1 MRVPNLVSK
10 TLSMIS
16 TTQQDKSKGAKM
28 RELTYREAL
37 REALREE
44 MRGDPSVFLM
54 GEEIA
59 EYGGSFKVTLGLV
72 DEFGHDRVRNT
83 PLAEA
88 SIAGAALGA
97 ALVGMRPVA
106 EIMYIDFSFIAADLI
121 INQIA
126 KLRYMTGGMV
136 KVPLVIR
143 TQGGGGAAAAA
154 HHSQS
159 LEVIYAHI
167 PGLIVVMPSNAYD
180 AKGLLKSSI
189 REDNPVIFIEHKKLY
204 GEACAVPEE
213 EYLVPLGKAE
223 VKRQGDD
230 ITVVTYSRCVNLTLM
245 VAEKLKGDG
254 IELEIIDLRTLKP
267 LDEDVILSSVKK
279 TGKVMIV
286 YEAYRTGGFGAEIAA
301 LVAEKAFDYLDAP
314 IKRVAALDS
323 PVPFNPRLEDY
334 ILPNEKDIEA
344 AALELMGK

>member
-1 MRVPNLVSK
+1 
-10 TLSMIS
+10 
-16 TTQQDKSKGAKM
+16 M
-28 RELTYREAL
+28 RELTFREAV

-44 MRGDPSVFLM
+44 MKRDPSVFLM

-59 EYGGSFKVTLGLV
+59 EYGGSYKVTQGLI
-72 DEFGHDRVRNT
+72 DEFGHERIRNT

-106 EIMYIDFSFIAADLI
+106 EIMYIDFSFIAADQI

-143 TQGGGGAAAAA
+143 TQGGGGVAAGP

-159 LEVIYAHI
+159 LEAIYAHI
-167 PGLIVVMPSNAYD
+167 PGLLVVMPSNAYD

-204 GEACAVPEE
+204 GEACEVPEE
-213 EYLVPLGKAE
+213 EYLVPLGKGE
-223 VKRQGDD
+223 VKRQGKD
-230 ITVVTYSRCVNLTLM
+230 ITVVAYSRCMLRALNA
-245 VAEKLKGDG
+245 AEELKKDG
-254 IELEIIDLRTLKP
+254 IELEVVAPRTLKP
-267 LDEDVILSSVKK
+267 LDEDVILSSVQK
-279 TGKVMIV
+279 TGKVMVV
-286 YEAYRTGGFGAEIAA
+286 YEGCRTGGFGAEIAA
-301 LVAEKAFDYLDAP
+301 VIGEKAFDYLDAP
-314 IKRVAALDS
+314 IKRVAALNS
-323 PVPFNPRLEDY
+323 PIPFNPRLEDY
-334 ILPNEKDIEA
+334 VLPNEDNIKA

>member
-1 MRVPNLVSK
+1 
-10 TLSMIS
+10 
-16 TTQQDKSKGAKM
+16 M
-28 RELTYREAL
+28 RELTYREAV

-44 MRGDPSVFLM
+44 MKRDPSVFLM

-59 EYGGSFKVTLGLV
+59 EYGGSYKVTQGLL

-106 EIMYIDFSFIAADLI
+106 EIMYIDFSFIAADQI

-143 TQGGGGAAAAA
+143 TQGGGGVAAGP

-159 LEVIYAHI
+159 LEAIYAHI
-167 PGLIVVMPSNAYD
+167 PGLIVVMPSTAYD

-204 GEACAVPEE
+204 GEAGEVPEE
-213 EYLVPLGKAE
+213 EYLVPLGKGE
-223 VKRQGDD
+223 VKRQGKD
-230 ITVVTYSRCVNLTLM
+230 ITVVTYSRCVLRTLT
-245 VAEKLKGDG
+245 VAEELKDEG
-254 IELEIIDLRTLKP
+254 IELEVVDPRTLKP

-279 TGKVMIV
+279 TGKAMVV
-286 YEAYRTGGFGAEIAA
+286 YEAVRTGGFGAEIAA
-301 LVAEKAFDYLDAP
+301 TIAEKAFDYLDAP
-314 IKRVAALDS
+314 VKRVAALDS
-323 PVPFNPRLEDY
+323 PIPFNPGMENY
-334 ILPNEKDIEA
+334 ILPNEEKIKA

>member
-1 MRVPNLVSK
+1 
-10 TLSMIS
+10 
-16 TTQQDKSKGAKM
+16 M
-28 RELTYREAL
+28 RELTFREAV

-44 MRGDPSVFLM
+44 MKRDPSVFLI

-59 EYGGSFKVTLGLV
+59 EYGGSYKVTQGLL
-72 DEFGHDRVRNT
+72 DEFGHERIRNT

-88 SIAGAALGA
+88 SIAGAALGT

-106 EIMYIDFSFIAADLI
+106 EIMYIDFSFIAADQI

-143 TQGGGGAAAAA
+143 TQGGGGVAAGP

-159 LEVIYAHI
+159 LEAIYAHI
-167 PGLIVVMPSNAYD
+167 PGLLVVMPSNAYD

-204 GEACAVPEE
+204 GETGEVPEE
-213 EYLVPLGKAE
+213 EYLVPLGKGE
-223 VKRQGDD
+223 VKRQGKD
-230 ITVVTYSRCVNLTLM
+230 ITVVAYSRSAIRALT
-245 VAEKLKGDG
+245 VAEELKKDG
-254 IELEIIDLRTLKP
+254 IELEVVDPRTLKP
-267 LDEDVILSSVKK
+267 LDEDVILSSVQK
-279 TGKVMIV
+279 TGKVMVV
-286 YEAYRTGGFGAEIAA
+286 YEACRTGGFGAEIAA
-301 LVAEKAFDYLDAP
+301 IIAEKAFDYLDAP

-323 PVPFNPRLEDY
+323 PIPFNPKMEDY
-334 ILPNEKDIEA
+334 ILPNEDNIKA

>member
-1 MRVPNLVSK
+1 
-10 TLSMIS
+10 
-16 TTQQDKSKGAKM
+16 M
-28 RELTYREAL
+28 RELTYREAV

-44 MRGDPSVFLM
+44 MKRDPSVFLM

-59 EYGGSFKVTLGLV
+59 EYGGSYKVTQGLL

-106 EIMYIDFSFIAADLI
+106 EIMYIDFSFIAADQI

-143 TQGGGGAAAAA
+143 TQGGGGVAAGP

-159 LEVIYAHI
+159 LEAIYAHI
-167 PGLIVVMPSNAYD
+167 PGLIVVMPSTAYD
-180 AKGLLKSSI
+180 VKGLLKSSI

-204 GEACAVPEE
+204 GEAGEVPEE
-213 EYLVPLGKAE
+213 EYLVPLGKGE
-223 VKRQGDD
+223 VKRQGKD
-230 ITVVTYSRCVNLTLM
+230 ITVVTYSRCVLRTLT
-245 VAEKLKGDG
+245 VAEELKDEG
-254 IELEIIDLRTLKP
+254 IELEVVDPRTLKP

-279 TGKVMIV
+279 TGKAMVV
-286 YEAYRTGGFGAEIAA
+286 YEAVRTGGFGAEIAA
-301 LVAEKAFDYLDAP
+301 TIAEKAFDYLDAP
-314 IKRVAALDS
+314 VKRVAALDS
-323 PVPFNPRLEDY
+323 PIPFNPGMENY
-334 ILPNEKDIEA
+334 ILPNEEKIKA

>member
-1 MRVPNLVSK
+1 
-10 TLSMIS
+10 
-16 TTQQDKSKGAKM
+16 M
-28 RELTYREAL
+28 RELTYREAV

-44 MRGDPSVFLM
+44 MKRDPSVFLM

-59 EYGGSFKVTLGLV
+59 EYGGSYKVTQGLL

-106 EIMYIDFSFIAADLI
+106 EIMYIDFSFIAADQI

-143 TQGGGGAAAAA
+143 TQGGGGVAAGP

-159 LEVIYAHI
+159 LEAIYAHI
-167 PGLIVVMPSNAYD
+167 PGLMVVMPSNAYD
-180 AKGLLKSSI
+180 VKGLLKSSI

-204 GEACAVPEE
+204 GEAGEVPEE
-213 EYLVPLGKAE
+213 EYLVPLGKGE
-223 VKRQGDD
+223 VKRQGKDM
-230 ITVVTYSRCVNLTLM
+230 TVVTYSRCVIRTLT
-245 VAEKLKGDG
+245 VAEELKKDG
-254 IELEIIDLRTLKP
+254 IELEVVDPRTLKP

-279 TGKVMIV
+279 TGKAMVV
-286 YEAYRTGGFGAEIAA
+286 YEAVRTGGFGAEIAA
-301 LVAEKAFDYLDAP
+301 MIAEKAFDYLDAP
-314 IKRVAALDS
+314 VKRVAALDS
-323 PVPFNPRLEDY
+323 PIPFNPRMEDY
-334 ILPNEKDIEA
+334 ILPNENDIKTA
-344 AALELMGK
+344 AMELMGK

>member
-1 MRVPNLVSK
+1 
-10 TLSMIS
+10 
-16 TTQQDKSKGAKM
+16 M
-28 RELTYREAL
+28 RELTYREAV

-44 MRGDPSVFLM
+44 MKRDPSVFLM

-59 EYGGSFKVTLGLV
+59 EYGGSYKVTQGLV
-72 DEFGHDRVRNT
+72 DEFGHERVRNT

-106 EIMYIDFSFIAADLI
+106 EIMYIDFSFIAADQI

-143 TQGGGGAAAAA
+143 TQGGGGVAAGP

-159 LEVIYAHI
+159 LEAIYAHI
-167 PGLIVVMPSNAYD
+167 PGLLVVMPSSAYD
-180 AKGLLKSSI
+180 VKGLLKSSI

-204 GEACAVPEE
+204 GEAGEVPEE
-213 EYLVPLGKAE
+213 EYLVPLGKGE
-223 VKRQGDD
+223 VKRQGKDM
-230 ITVVTYSRCVNLTLM
+230 TVVTYSRCVIRTLT
-245 VAEKLKGDG
+245 VAEELQKDG
-254 IELEIIDLRTLKP
+254 IELEVVDPRTLKP

-279 TGKVMIV
+279 TGKAMVV
-286 YEAYRTGGFGAEIAA
+286 YEACRTGGFGAEIAA
-301 LVAEKAFDYLDAP
+301 MIAEKAFDYLDAP

-323 PVPFNPRLEDY
+323 PIPFNPRMEDY
-334 ILPNEKDIEA
+334 VIPNENDIKTA
-344 AALELMGK
+344 AMELMGK

>member
-1 MRVPNLVSK
+1 
-10 TLSMIS
+10 
-16 TTQQDKSKGAKM
+16 M
-28 RELTYREAL
+28 RELTYREAV

-44 MRGDPSVFLM
+44 MKRDPSVFLM

-59 EYGGSFKVTLGLV
+59 EYGGSYKVTQGLL

-106 EIMYIDFSFIAADLI
+106 EIMYIDFSFIAADQI

-143 TQGGGGAAAAA
+143 TQGGGGVAAGP

-159 LEVIYAHI
+159 LEAIYAHI
-167 PGLIVVMPSNAYD
+167 PGLIVVMPSTAYD

-204 GEACAVPEE
+204 GEACEVPEE
-213 EYLVPLGKAE
+213 EYLVPLGKGE
-223 VKRQGDD
+223 VKRQGKD
-230 ITVVTYSRCVNLTLM
+230 ITVVTYSRCVIRTLT
-245 VAEKLKGDG
+245 VAEELKKDG
-254 IELEIIDLRTLKP
+254 IELEVVDPRTLKP

-279 TGKVMIV
+279 TGKAMVV
-286 YEAYRTGGFGAEIAA
+286 YEAVRTGGFGAEIAA
-301 LVAEKAFDYLDAP
+301 TIAEKAFDYLDAP
-314 IKRVAALDS
+314 VKRVAALDS
-323 PVPFNPRLEDY
+323 PIPFNPRMEDY
-334 ILPNEKDIEA
+334 ILPNEEKIKA